1 MSPAKRSATE
11 TVRSSDGTTIAFE
24 RAGSGPALI
33 LVDGAFCSRKMGPS
47 AALAEQLARHFTVF
61 IYDRRGRGESG
72 DTAPY
77 AVAREI
83 EDLGALIAAAGGSAF
98 VCGIS
103 SGAGL
108 ALEAANHGLAIAKL
122 ALYEAPFIV
131 DATRAPIP
139 AGYAAKIAEAI
150 AGDRRGDVI
159 KIFMTEGVGLSG
171 IIVLLMRI
179 MPGWSGMK
187 RAAHTVAYDVAIVAE
202 HERGQPLPADRWTS
216 VTMPTLVIDGSKSP
230 AWMRNAMSALAAVL
244 PAAQHRT
251 LAGQTHMV
259 NAKVLA
265 PVLVELF
272 TSGKGSVG

>member
-33 LVDGAFCSRKMGPS
+33 LVDGAFCSRTMGPS
-47 AALAEQLARHFTVF
+47 VALADQLARHFTVF

-83 EDLGALIAAAGGSAF
+83 EDLGALITAAGGSAL

-131 DATRAPIP
+131 DATRAPLP
-139 AGYAAKIAEAI
+139 ADYEAKIAEAI
-150 AGDRRGDVI
+150 AADRRGDVI
-159 KIFMTEGVGLSG
+159 KLFMTKGVGLSS
-171 IIVLLMRI
+171 ILVLLMRM
-179 MPGWSGMK
+179 MPSWSTMK
-187 RAAHTVAYDVAIVAE
+187 KVAHTVAYDAAIVSE

-230 AWMRNAMSALAAVL
+230 AWMRNAMSALAGVL
-244 PAAQHRT
+244 PAAKHRT
-251 LAGQTHMV
+251 LAGQTHMI

-265 PVLVELF
+265 PVLVEFF
-272 TSGKGSVG
+272 TPREGSVG